1 MLEYSDYEK
10 ILRKGKRVDWYDT
23 QVPVDLLTP
32 AVKAMASQ
40 IVEQINIYEG
50 VDDNSKKNYISTLWL
65 NIRNLPYT
73 MNGDFYL
80 IKKREIEEKIKKDTK
95 TKPKKEEVRI
105 NEVKKVTKNSSLI
118 FGNKTKKTKD
128 I

>member
-1 MLEYSDYEK
+1 MLQYSDYEK

-23 QVPVDLLTP
+23 QVPVDLITP

-40 IVEQINIYEG
+40 IVGQINIYEG

-95 TKPKKEEVRI
+95 TKPKKEEVRT

-118 FGNKTKKTKD
+118 FGNKTKKTKV

>member
-32 AVKAMASQ
+32 AVKAMAIQ

-95 TKPKKEEVRI
+95 TKPKKEEVRT

-118 FGNKTKKTKD
+118 FGNKTKKTKV

>member
-1 MLEYSDYEK
+1 MLQYSDYEK

-23 QVPVDLLTP
+23 QVPVDLITP

-118 FGNKTKKTKD
+118 FGNKTKKTKV

>member
-1 MLEYSDYEK
+1 MLQYSDYEK

-23 QVPVDLLTP
+23 QVPVDLITP

-95 TKPKKEEVRI
+95 TKPKKEEVRT

-118 FGNKTKKTKD
+118 FGNKTKKTKV

>member
-1 MLEYSDYEK
+1 MLQYSDYEK
-10 ILRKGKRVDWYDT
+10 ILRKGKKVDWYDT
-23 QVPVDLLTP
+23 QVPEDLLTP
-32 AVKAMASQ
+32 AVKALVNQ
-40 IVEQINIYEG
+40 IIEQINIYEG
-50 VDDNSKKNYISTLWL
+50 VDDKPKKDYISTLWL
-65 NIRNLPYT
+65 NVRNLPYT

-95 TKPKKEEVRI
+95 TKPKKEEVRT

-118 FGNKTKKTKD
+118 FGNKTKKTKV

>member
-95 TKPKKEEVRI
+95 TKPKKEEVRT

-118 FGNKTKKTKD
+118 FGNKTKKTKV